1 MLEGITI
8 LNEYPL
14 MDYQFNFLAAAIM
27 GIVVCTVVCLIFGH
41 EDIPFEVGPFMG
53 VIAITA
59 IAFGA
64 TGSIAAKEVPTS
76 AKEYQVVIE
85 DYVSINDVY
94 DYYEVVDKQGD
105 IYTIRK
111 LIDNGSQG

>member
-8 LNEYPL
+8 LNEYPI
-14 MDYQFNFLAAAIM
+14 MDYEFNFIAAAIM
-27 GIVVCTVVCLIFGH
+27 SIVVCTVVCLIFESEG
-41 EDIPFEVGPFMG
+41 ISFEIESFMAI
-53 VIAITA
+53 IAITA
-59 IAFGA
+59 ITFGA
-64 TGSIAAKEVPTS
+64 TGTIASKEVPTS
-76 AKEYQVVIE
+76 AKEYQVTIE

-111 LIDNGSQG
+111 LTDNEGQD

>member
-8 LNEYPL
+8 LNEYPI
-14 MDYQFNFLAAAIM
+14 MDYEFNFIVGAII
-27 GIVVCTVVCLIFGH
+27 GIITFVTLCVIFGT
-41 EDIPFEVGPFMG
+41 EGVPFKIGTF
-53 VIAITA
+53 IALIT
-59 IAFGA
+59 ISTITFIGA
-64 TGSIAAKEVPTS
+64 GGLIAKEVPTS
-76 AKEYQVVIE
+76 AKEYQVTIE

-111 LIDNGSQG
+111 LTDNEGQD